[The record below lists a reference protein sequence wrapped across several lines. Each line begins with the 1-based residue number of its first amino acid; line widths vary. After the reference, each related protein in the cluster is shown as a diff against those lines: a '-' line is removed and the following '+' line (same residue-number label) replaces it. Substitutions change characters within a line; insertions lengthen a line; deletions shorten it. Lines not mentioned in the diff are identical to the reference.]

1 MIFTDNKGFWPTPEP
16 VIEKMLNRISWK
28 DVHTVLEP
36 SAGRGDIADAMR
48 NLPRKELHIDVCE
61 CDRSL
66 QNILRSKKYPLCC
79 EDFLSF
85 KPDLKYDVIVMNPPF
100 DNGEKHLLHAI
111 EILRNEGGQVVCLLS
126 SGTLANPFSTSRKML
141 VQKIEE
147 YDGSVTHL
155 GPAFIDAERATAVDV
170 DMVYIRVP
178 APERPSFIYQSYQ
191 EAQMEEE
198 SVSHTPK
205 ELVDN
210 DPIKGAIMC
219 YKHEIGLGKHL
230 IHEFKAVRPYLTD
243 YDKDGTGAKPYF
255 TLMMTG
261 SDNYWQQEGVQT
273 ISINEFVQRVRAKY
287 WRMFFRNDELFA
299 KLTEQ
304 LKMDFTKRIHTDFCR
319 YDFTE
324 ENIRRARLEML
335 ENLQGAIKS
344 TLLKLFD
351 EFTREYAWYPESQ
364 HNIHYFNGWL
374 TNECHKVGEKV
385 IIPLNGYY
393 DLTFSWGGFKPTRC
407 IDKLADI
414 EKCMSYL
421 DYEQTTAY
429 DVAGLE
435 ATLRKAE
442 KESQTKNIKTRYMT
456 LTFYKKGTCHIRFN
470 DAGILQRFNIFGA
483 QQKNWLPPSYGKK
496 RYAEM
501 EPDEKSVIDSF
512 EGAASYE
519 QVCNEPE
526 KYIMPNSVVPA
537 LCG

>member
-324 ENIRRARLEML
+324 ENIRRARLEMF
-335 ENLQGAIKS
+335 ENLQGGIKS

>member
-1 MIFTDNKGFWPTPEP
+1 MTSFITRKKWSLLAFLLLAVVLLFCAVMPHSQIAAHAKFMQEVTPD
-16 VIEKMLNRISWK
+16 S
-28 DVHTVLEP
+28 
-36 SAGRGDIADAMR
+36 
-48 NLPRKELHIDVCE
+48 
-61 CDRSL
+61 
-66 QNILRSKKYPLCC
+66 
-79 EDFLSF
+79 
-85 KPDLKYDVIVMNPPF
+85 VM
-100 DNGEKHLLHAI
+100 
-111 EILRNEGGQVVCLLS
+111 
-126 SGTLANPFSTSRKML
+126 
-141 VQKIEE
+141 
-147 YDGSVTHL
+147 SVTL
-155 GPAFIDAERATAVDV
+155 KGGPWTLMA
-170 DMVYIRVP
+170 
-178 APERPSFIYQSYQ
+178 
-191 EAQMEEE
+191 
-198 SVSHTPK
+198 
-205 ELVDN
+205 N
-210 DPIKGAIMC
+210 DTWYKGTTEKADIIQGAITC

-273 ISINEFVQRVRAKY
+273 ISINEFVQRVRTKY

-324 ENIRRARLEML
+324 ENIRRARLEMF
-335 ENLQGAIKS
+335 ENLQGGIKS

-351 EFTREYAWYPESQ
+351 EFTREYAWYPESR

-442 KESQTKNIKTRYMT
+442 KDSQTKNIKTRYMT

-501 EPDEKSVIDSF
+501 EPEEKSVIDSF

>member
-1 MIFTDNKGFWPTPEP
+1 MSDKGFHF
-16 VIEKMLNRISWK
+16 N
-28 DVHTVLEP
+28 HT
-36 SAGRGDIADAMR
+36 
-48 NLPRKELHIDVCE
+48 RKTAVA
-61 CDRSL
+61 SL
-66 QNILRSKKYPLCC
+66 
-79 EDFLSF
+79 
-85 KPDLKYDVIVMNPPF
+85 
-100 DNGEKHLLHAI
+100 
-111 EILRNEGGQVVCLLS
+111 CLLAIVLLILFVLLLPADNQHKS
-126 SGTLANPFSTSRKML
+126 TIVSNNTSGWFESIPVDIFNDEKIAPGTEGEHDVSVKNTSNYEMKYELSVYTSEGYIPLEYRVKVEDEYVLGSEQEWLRVTALEGARRSQGSIPSGGKLDLTIEWRWPFES
-141 VQKIEE
+141 
-147 YDGSVTHL
+147 GS
-155 GPAFIDAERATAVDV
+155 D
-170 DMVYIRVP
+170 
-178 APERPSFIYQSYQ
+178 
-191 EAQMEEE
+191 
-198 SVSHTPK
+198 
-205 ELVDN
+205 ELDT
-210 DPIKGAIMC
+210 
-219 YKHEIGLGKHL
+219 EIG
-230 IHEFKAVRPYLTD
+230 AS
-243 YDKDGTGAKPYF
+243 A
-255 TLMMTG
+255 
-261 SDNYWQQEGVQT
+261 SQE
-273 ISINEFVQRVRAKY
+273 
-287 WRMFFRNDELFA
+287 
-299 KLTEQ
+299 KLY
-304 LKMDFTKRIHTDFCR
+304 FTKRIHTDFCR

-324 ENIRRARLEML
+324 ENIRRARLEMF
-335 ENLQGAIKS
+335 ENLQGGIKS

>member
-1 MIFTDNKGFWPTPEP
+1 
-16 VIEKMLNRISWK
+16 
-28 DVHTVLEP
+28 
-36 SAGRGDIADAMR
+36 
-48 NLPRKELHIDVCE
+48 
-61 CDRSL
+61 
-66 QNILRSKKYPLCC
+66 
-79 EDFLSF
+79 
-85 KPDLKYDVIVMNPPF
+85 
-100 DNGEKHLLHAI
+100 
-111 EILRNEGGQVVCLLS
+111 
-126 SGTLANPFSTSRKML
+126 
-141 VQKIEE
+141 
-147 YDGSVTHL
+147 
-155 GPAFIDAERATAVDV
+155 
-170 DMVYIRVP
+170 
-178 APERPSFIYQSYQ
+178 
-191 EAQMEEE
+191 
-198 SVSHTPK
+198 
-205 ELVDN
+205 
-210 DPIKGAIMC
+210 MC

-324 ENIRRARLEML
+324 ENIRRARLEMF
-335 ENLQGAIKS
+335 ENLQGGIKS